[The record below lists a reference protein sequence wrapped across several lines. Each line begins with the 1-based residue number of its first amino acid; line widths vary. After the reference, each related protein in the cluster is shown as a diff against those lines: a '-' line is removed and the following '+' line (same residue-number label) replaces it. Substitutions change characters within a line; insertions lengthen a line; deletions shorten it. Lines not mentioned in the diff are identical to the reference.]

1 MEENESLQGKELDK
15 DLSFQA
21 KIEEAIQTA
30 ILQDKETISLED
42 GRTVINLSVI
52 KEKEDSNI
60 YNIRLGNQHLV
71 TATKTKNGIKF
82 ANYKMSLSKLQER
95 FNKDR
100 LRIIMQGKQRENLRI
115 QKEVEDGTPFHEIT
129 RDTQGQ
135 QKALQM
141 EIDQKLKTGRATRMD
156 IDREVSTTENMRMF
170 VSRAWGIDAQEIYRV
185 QGESPSDFK
194 YVAKTSN
201 SSEPYKVIDV
211 SHRRE
216 GTNSRQQVYLM
227 NNGKLEK
234 KTVESVLI
242 KGEYAILTDRN
253 FGNDNTRTYLASITP
268 SGEYI
273 AIAAGQ
279 KQGVNRNT
287 SGNDIQKDFMSR
299 ANSVY
304 ELEDIVDAALLAEQ
318 IYGITKDGKLTTK
331 EVEMVRRLKIEE
343 NMEDKEIKN
352 VVDSIMLLKKMGYD
366 CNQIKEIIDD
376 VKDAP
381 DSPEAAK
388 KLANNVKE
396 QERAPENRDDDSD
409 EEQKTMHDGHDG
421 ERILGKKYP

>member
-52 KEKEDSNI
+52 KEKEDSDI
-60 YNIRLGNQHLV
+60 YSIRLGNQHLM
-71 TATKTKNGIKF
+71 TATRTKNGIKF
-82 ANYKMSLSKLQER
+82 GNYKMDLNKLLQR
-95 FNKDR
+95 FNKDK
-100 LRIIMQGKQRENLRI
+100 LRIIMQDKQRENLRI
-115 QKEVEDGTPFHEIT
+115 QKEVEDGTPIHEIT
-129 RDTQGQ
+129 KSTQGQ
-135 QKALQM
+135 QKALQI
-141 EIDQKLKTGRATRMD
+141 EIQQKLKTGRATRMD
-156 IDREVSTTENMRMF
+156 IDREFSTTENMRMF
-170 VSRAWGIDAQEIYRV
+170 VDRAWGIHAQEIYRI

-201 SSEPYKVIDV
+201 PNEPYKVIDV

-216 GTNSRQQVYLM
+216 GTNSRQQVYVM
-227 NNGKLEK
+227 HNGKLERK
-234 KTVESVLI
+234 QVESVLI
-242 KGEYAILTDRN
+242 KGEYAIITDRN

-287 SGNDIQKDFMSR
+287 SGNEIQKDIMSR

-304 ELEDIVDAALLAEQ
+304 EIEDVVEAALLAEQ

-343 NMEDKEIKN
+343 NMEDKDIKN
-352 VVDSIMLLKKMGYD
+352 VVDSIILLRKIGYD
-366 CNQIKEIIDD
+366 SNQIKEIIDD

-388 KLANNVKE
+388 KLAGNIKE
-396 QERAPENRDDDSD
+396 EERKPENRNDDSD

-421 ERILGKKYP
+421 ERILGKRHP